1 MALVRGNRDKQSA
14 GNGLTGER
22 NHRGDGTGWAEYLEN
37 DNISRG
43 EAEADEMGG
52 EKNGEKDKETETE
65 TRTQNPVNAEDDLY
79 V

>member
-1 MALVRGNRDKQSA
+1 VRGNRDKQSA

-43 EAEADEMGG
+43 EGEADEMGG